1 MKISIYTISALVL
14 AMLAGC
20 GTAMRA
26 ISADDVRNRIQ
37 VATGYAGCP
46 SCANVKT
53 YSSPPVVDIS
63 TRYSSPRATGWINA
77 QLTLVLTNRTTDFVP
92 QYQLIAQFTNNGD
105 FAEGADIYV
114 DGVKLDAASGRFG
127 DKCFSSVGS
136 GCSWSQ
142 AYVLDARRVEE
153 VLKTGSSIELLV
165 GRPVQTVARIN
176 DGYTP
181 QVVMKRTLVG
191 VPATIPS
198 SAVAGFVEGLR
209 AKGAQMPTSTTE
221 AGERLDRKLAQA
233 ERTSAVQER
242 LDRERPLKLNVAAQV
257 CRQDGAFT
265 QTGFVED
272 AANGKVKIRI
282 SDAVVSGTR
291 MRAGDFHEQVIWDNP
306 DSWFLCG
313 DK

>member
-1 MKISIYTISALVL
+1 MKIRIHTISALVL

-20 GTAMRA
+20 GTTVRT
-26 ISADDVRNRIQ
+26 ISADDVRNRIHMT
-37 VATGYAGCP
+37 TGYAGCP

-53 YSSPPVVDIS
+53 YSSPSVVQIA

-77 QLTLVLTNRTTDFVP
+77 QLTLVLTNRTTDFFP

-105 FAEGADIYV
+105 FAERTDIYV
-114 DGVKLDAASGRFG
+114 DGAKLDAASGRFD

-142 AYVLDARRVEE
+142 AYVLDTRRVEQ

-181 QVVMKRTLVG
+181 QVVINRTLVG
-191 VPATIPS
+191 VAAAIPASVVT
-198 SAVAGFVEGLR
+198 GFVEGLR
-209 AKGAQMPTSTTE
+209 AKGAQVPSSTAETDE
-221 AGERLDRKLAQA
+221 ALGRRLAQA

-242 LDRERPLKLNVAAQV
+242 VDRERQLKLKVAAQV
-257 CRQDGAFT
+257 CRQEGMFT

-282 SDAVVSGTR
+282 TDSVVSGTR
-291 MRAGDFHEQVIWDNP
+291 MRAGDFHEQIIWDNP
-306 DSWFLCG
+306 DNWFLCG
-313 DK
+313 AK

>member
-1 MKISIYTISALVL
+1 MKIRIHTISSLVL

-20 GTAMRA
+20 GTTMRT
-26 ISADDVRNRIQ
+26 ISADDVRNRIH
-37 VATGYAGCP
+37 VATGYASCP

-53 YSSPPVVDIS
+53 YSSPPVVQIA
-63 TRYSSPRATGWINA
+63 TRYSSPQATGWINA

-105 FAEGADIYV
+105 FAEGTDIYV
-114 DGVKLDAASGRFG
+114 DGAKLDAASGRFG

-142 AYVLDARRVEE
+142 AYVLGARQVEE
-153 VLKTGSSIELLV
+153 VLKKGSSIDLLV

-181 QVVMKRTLVG
+181 HVVMNRTLVG
-191 VPATIPS
+191 VPATIPAS
-198 SAVAGFVEGLR
+198 VVAGFVEGLR
-209 AKGAQMPTSTTE
+209 EKGAQVPTSTAE
-221 AGERLDRKLAQA
+221 AAERQGRRLAQA
-233 ERTSAVQER
+233 DRTSAAQER
-242 LDRERPLKLNVAAQV
+242 LDRERPLKLKVAAQV
-257 CRQDGAFT
+257 CRQEGMFT

-291 MRAGDFHEQVIWDNP
+291 MRAGDFHEQIIWDNP
-306 DSWFLCG
+306 DNWFLCG
-313 DK
+313 AK